1 MKLFIALFLLISNIL
16 FSQERVENIKNRK
29 LIENIAYFQNEKTPF
44 SGKFIGDGI
53 IEEYREGI
61 RDGYFK
67 REVLFKDKKY
77 ICEGRFDNGLKN
89 GEWTVKTL
97 DNKLKAILKYYF
109 DRPAGEWKYFNPN
122 GTIIG
127 IERFNDGELQGEV
140 DIFNKNGIPK
150 IVMNFEAGL
159 LHKKFI
165 AYHINGK
172 ISTLT
177 NFNYG
182 KLDGELKLFTSKGV
196 MTVDGR
202 YKLNERVG
210 RWKFYYNSGELKSE
224 VNYKDGK
231 RDGESIIY
239 GKGGEILQKLIFEN
253 GVEKNGEEEYKNYGD
268 KILEGFKKFT
278 DELEY
283 KKYDEVLDEI

>member
-1 MKLFIALFLLISNIL
+1 MISNIL
-16 FSQERVENIKNRK
+16 FSQNRVENIKDRN
-29 LIENIAYFQNEKTPF
+29 LVENIAYFQNEKTPF
-44 SGKFIGDGI
+44 SGRFVGDGVV
-53 IEEYREGI
+53 EEYEDGI

-67 REVLFKDKKY
+67 NKIMLEGESYV
-77 ICEGRFDNGLKN
+77 CEGRFENGLKN
-89 GEWTVKTL
+89 GEWVIKTSA
-97 DNKLKAILKYYF
+97 NRLKAILKYYY
-109 DRPAGEWKYFNPN
+109 DRPIGKWKYFNLN
-122 GTIIG
+122 GTLMG
-127 IERFNDGELQGEV
+127 IERFENGELQGEV
-140 DIFNKNGIPK
+140 ELFNKNGIPK
-150 IVMNFEAGL
+150 IVMNFEEGL
-159 LHKKFI
+159 LHKKFV

-172 ISTLT
+172 ISALT
-177 NFNYG
+177 NFEYG

-224 VNYKDGK
+224 VNYKEGK